1 MAPIT
6 TIKHYFTT
14 NKAKQGYILFQ
25 GVTLQLYMQ
34 VFEYEI
40 TTCTYCRGKIS
51 VCFGLWLVASNYAYF
66 TVISIVTTY
75 GV

>member
-6 TIKHYFTT
+6 TIKHYFT

-34 VFEYEI
+34 VFEY
-40 TTCTYCRGKIS
+40 
-51 VCFGLWLVASNYAYF
+51 
-66 TVISIVTTY
+66 
-75 GV
+75 

>member
-1 MAPIT
+1 MGPIT
-6 TIKHYFTT
+6 KINIILLQIKQNKVTFYF
-14 NKAKQGYILFQ
+14 KALHFNYI
-25 GVTLQLYMQ
+25 
-34 VFEYEI
+34 
-40 TTCTYCRGKIS
+40 CRYLNIKLLHALIVVIS